1 MKNTDFY
8 AYCREQRKTE
18 TDPNKK
24 AALTDVYNFM
34 RECGVTKD
42 GVKQFVDRMIYQ
54 KKDDPDKVVA
64 YQWLQRVFDGP
75 SEPVEPVVPDGQ
87 MQLF

>member
-24 AALTDVYNFM
+24 QALADVYNFM
-34 RECGVTKD
+34 FECGVTKD
-42 GVKQFVDRMIYQ
+42 GVKQFVDRMIREP
-54 KKDDPDKVVA
+54 KNADKVEA
-64 YQWLQRVFDGP
+64 YEWLQRVFDGP
-75 SEPVEPVVPDGQ
+75 SVPVVPDGQ

>member
-1 MKNTDFY
+1 MKNADFY

-18 TDPNKK
+18 IDPNKK
-24 AALTDVYNFM
+24 AVLTEVYNFM
-34 RECGVTKD
+34 RECDVTKD
-42 GVKQFVDRMIYQ
+42 GVKMFVDRMVY
-54 KKDDPDKVVA
+54 KNSDDPAKVVA

-75 SEPVEPVVPDGQ
+75 SEPVVPDGQ

>member
-24 AALTDVYNFM
+24 AVLTSMYNFM

-42 GVKQFVDRMIYQ
+42 GVKQFVDRMIREP
-54 KKDDPDKVVA
+54 KNADKVES
-64 YQWLQRVFDGP
+64 YKWLQRVFDGP
-75 SEPVEPVVPDGQ
+75 SDPVVPDSQ